1 MVAFYGAVRRQVES
15 FLRMKL
21 MSTSP
26 AHILRNSGVQYPTE
40 REGMPNDAKLGLLA
54 GVIGVIAVAVVSAN
68 GPTPQES
75 PNPPPAVAH
84 AVGAHMQAKVD
95 EEHRSRQFPRTRLEP
110 DGMPASFKPTGDIEP

>member
-15 FLRMKL
+15 FLRKKL

-26 AHILRNSGVQYPTE
+26 THVLRNSGVQYPTE

-68 GPTPQES
+68 GPTPREL
-75 PNPPPAVAH
+75 PNPPPAVAR
-84 AVGAHMQAKVD
+84 AVGSYLPAAVD
-95 EEHRSRQFPRTRLEP
+95 EEHHSTHFPHTRPEP
-110 DGMPASFKPTGDIEP
+110 DGMPTSFKSTGDIEP